1 MFPRSQ
7 PFSLS
12 SSGDAHAGDFE
23 DISTRTLQSVRV
35 GQSAGKLSSGQGNA
49 FVGFEAGKVNVQGSF
64 NAMVGYQA
72 GAQNAN
78 ASYATMVGAYAGA
91 QNQRGSEVTFVG
103 FKAGELSKDGNQ
115 LVGVG
120 AFALRENVSGNGTVA
135 IGYRSAERT
144 LDGYFNTMI
153 GTESGQDN
161 RSGNFNTMAGY
172 RSGRSAFLGN
182 ENTYL
187 GAFSGYSNRRGSANS
202 FVGYRAGEEL
212 QNGDFNVAIGAYSM
226 RYASSG
232 SCNIAIGPFA
242 GTNVSQNASEN
253 VLIGT
258 QVSANGSPNRSVIL
272 GALAGSTMTGD
283 GSVLIGYKSGDG
295 LEIGNCNILI
305 GTGAT
310 TYTASNNL
318 GIAIGSYQ
326 TVTYTHS
333 LSIGN
338 EITNQREYSILMGND
353 ISSDADN
360 AIILGKANSIE
371 SFVVWKDPI
380 SESLQNAVLN
390 DGINKIGLSAIDYSD
405 MVISPCNEIYSIATA
420 KIYASNLESSLTNPS
435 RGNIGPATYDLRQ
448 YVPEHIIHHG
458 LTIVARNEEEY
469 AWSNAA
475 TIWTSN
481 AVQSSSK
488 PFSLSPS
495 TVSLDSIQH
504 NTHTSAVILLDNHN
518 GESNIAVNI
527 RSLSNVS
534 SSIPIDC
541 AFHHVPP
548 SPSSNWVGLDV
559 PRSAI
564 SNIEYIIP
572 LSNITLS
579 TSCNLMDGVF
589 LTTPSNQLRYIVET
603 PPQYGILNHAIYA
616 SLDDILYQPF
626 AECAMT
632 TSDEFVVRPYYFL
645 RDGDHDYGI
654 ISDCNSTVHV
664 TFNPAS
670 NELFVPNYAILSNQV
685 FVFDSNLLQRVPP
698 IATNEYV
705 YMMSMPPNI
714 LLHTPY
720 RVTPYTSNDIQ
731 RIVLCNV
738 YDYPPEAYDSYLL
751 SVDAKFSN
759 VNYLHRE
766 YASNLSYALYDIID
780 YSTQLLTYVTTPG
793 EISTVNDITAIAQAI
808 LDIQYPPT
816 PITSNATE
824 FLSSKVD
831 EWRTLYDPTLNIY
844 VPWSQLITES
854 NQAWYNGYLTSG
866 FYDSWNQ
873 TEIASNQFVTN
884 LNNAETLSNI
894 AISYQTDVATNISF
908 DAQIQ
913 EAAYEVYPLFNTIFR
928 AYFRERRIFITYQ
941 DIIDGTVYLSSNVN
955 EAPIPP
961 QSFDI
966 RVGNVQKSVPIQVE
980 GKSNN
985 VWSDVGWT
993 SEYGL
998 RLRLPYTC
1006 NMETTTI
1013 DFTIYDGYSKHYV
1026 LRDPLYGRFENS
1038 NYVGQTPW
1046 ASNEEFTLIL
1056 ENDQM
1061 QTVDL
1066 PVYIDY
1072 DAGHRFA
1079 PITLIE
1085 QPSSFTAV
1093 NSVTYIPH
1101 ESTQVQI
1108 FASNIVEKNQ
1118 TVNNVLQS
1126 SEITAD
1132 HIPIYD
1138 PNIGYKY
1145 VTSNETIQITINELP
1160 SFGDI
1165 VYTCNLHYQKYTFD
1179 AVTSV
1184 WTEFPA
1190 VDTTFQESFQQ
1201 PSIIDLAS
1209 NIEYNYSL
1217 IIVTSNLLAYNSNI
1231 QIIDRDSTYITY
1243 RDAIENTYLYG
1254 TAQEDIPRP
1263 TNEHTIITSSTVA
1276 NSSTLS
1282 IATNYVTAQSNITS
1296 IEGYVPITKH
1306 HISFAGYPT
1315 ISFTPTSLS
1324 NCTIVR
1330 SNVGPVASATYDD
1343 IVGKKVWIQGS
1354 SGGSLPTSLG
1364 PIQVN
1369 VASGTSII
1377 ETLSSFITFDV
1388 TLDDLYGGT
1397 MDDIFD
1403 ACASRFPGSFSPL
1416 SVHIYDVKYGYITRD
1431 GSNVATTCPWID
1443 RMQLKYIGAPAT
1455 SQDTIQIF
1463 FSNPSAV
1470 TNVFSVPIYVNFT
1483 PSSFGQV
1490 VNMGVSTQLIRNTLS
1505 PRRFYYSYDNAGLSI
1520 QISANA
1526 NIRFY
1531 RKTNTAFLIV
1541 NLFTIQEV
1549 VDGRIYIEFLA
1560 NISQYTFQYDVRRG
1574 GSTLFSNKTFTL
1586 YRLNHVAHMPAS
1598 LDEFDPYIDFTCIG
1612 EDTTYLN
1619 AVLPVVTSWYSS
1631 LMSFNDVSI
1640 PPSGI
1645 QMHICERPELGI
1657 LVHISDPVKIVTK
1670 CSLDDLIQNKIR
1682 YISYNPAYIQ
1692 EDYVGVQFVLP
1703 NMISSPII
1711 RFHIRHFYSHFH
1723 PLALNTSSIS
1733 TVSREVPTP
1742 LRSISMENAGYPWTT
1757 SCNTIVPYD
1766 NTTNVNQ
1773 YPTYTTLWTLPTITS
1788 NVSSRAYTYA
1798 ANAANVPSLPISST
1812 SISVDQ
1818 ADYVSLDTLS
1828 NIVPVGN
1835 LYEMHMYILSFPKW
1849 GVILNKQHKYVV
1861 NKCSIADLLSGDI
1874 IYQHMGVQQPT
1885 TDSFVATFAFSPY
1898 TLSTESITVDIT
1910 VQNIPTIFANTN
1922 KYVYYSSFAQSNTI
1936 HPFTQNDLSFTGN
1949 GFIHVIQESNLQVV
1963 NLSGLQ
1969 QTTFSTNQ
1977 TTSYG
1982 YRIDSNIF
1990 DEYPYPPSSFK
2001 FTMNSHPELYANSL
2015 YTYEPYRDVFI
2026 HDYTSY
2032 TNQHTDI
2039 NVILADTDRYQTIAY
2054 DINNTSALQSA
2065 LINRIITMSFELYPE
2080 ASYSHPQFDLF
2091 LTDHFTFTLFN
2102 DTGYILRFAVYN
2114 KTWTLEVPN
2123 ASYTG
2128 IVPTSLTRNAWNTLK
2143 FVNYDPRNE
2152 SLLSLFWKYQSGEEV
2167 NLLQNINVTPVP
2179 IEQCVRYELLFDIQ
2193 SPLLYTASSNYVKQ
2207 LSSGLRTNFTLENS
2221 YQSYHVRNFQINVST
2236 YTIDDDLT
2244 YDPDSHNIIIG
2255 KDINVQGVN
2264 NICVGNTFVTSG
2276 NQSIILGNSIGGGV
2290 QGFTTVNDI
2299 FQSIIVGNE
2308 SFRNSIVRD
2317 IICIGNNNFNNLS
2330 EQDTERTRN
2339 FFAQKPIVIGNSVD
2353 ADKIDYNIN
2362 IGNVFMNTAVGS
2374 KQIYLGQD
2382 GQCVAIGYSS
2392 NEAFSAVRNKLY
2404 VNGCVQSEAISTS
2417 QHLRTVICTNAVS
2430 PYFVMNDVA
2439 DSLYDAGSIAT
2450 TAMSPLVCGI
2460 SKQSYIRTDGAY
2472 DIFVVTRGKTQV
2484 WCKSAVLPG
2493 ELLVSDDYGCVV
2505 SRGTD
2510 TTMHSYTFA
2519 KSLSTWDPNNP
2530 SATPTITTSNIAG
2543 YGDIGLISCIVLI

>member
-35 GQSAGKLSSGQGNA
+35 GQSAGKISSGQGNA
-49 FVGFEAGKVNVQGSF
+49 FVGYEAGKVNVQGSF
-64 NAMVGYQA
+64 NAIVGYQA

-103 FKAGELSKDGNQ
+103 FKAGEMSKDGNQ

-258 QVSANGSPNRSVIL
+258 QVSTNGAPNRSVVL

-318 GIAIGSYQ
+318 GIAIGSFQ

-371 SFVVWKDPI
+371 SFIVWKDPI
-380 SESLQNAVLN
+380 SDSLQNTVLS

-405 MVISPCNEIYSIATA
+405 MVVSPCNEIYSIATA

-435 RGNIGPATYDLRQ
+435 RGNIGPTTYDLRQ
-448 YVPEHIIHHG
+448 YVPEYIIHHG
-458 LTIVARNEEEY
+458 VTIVARNSEEY
-469 AWSNAA
+469 AWSNSE

-481 AVQSSSK
+481 AIQSSSK
-488 PFSLSPS
+488 PFLLSPT
-495 TVSLDSIQH
+495 TVSLESIQH
-504 NTHTSAVILLDNHN
+504 NTHTSSVVSLDNHT

-541 AFHHVPP
+541 AFHHVSPL
-548 SPSSNWVGLDV
+548 PSSNWTELQLQLSV
-559 PRSAI
+559 I
-564 SNIEYIIP
+564 SNIEYNIS
-572 LSNITLS
+572 LSNIALS
-579 TSCNLMDGVF
+579 TSCNMNDGVF
-589 LTTPSNQLRYIVET
+589 LSTVSNQLRYVVES

-616 SLDDILYQPF
+616 SLDDIMYTPF

-632 TSDEFVVRPYYFL
+632 LSDEFIVRSHYFL
-645 RDGDHDYGI
+645 RDGEHDYGI
-654 ISDCNSTVHV
+654 VSESNSTVHV
-664 TFNPAS
+664 TFAP
-670 NELFVPNYAILSNQV
+670 ELIVPNYAILSNQV

-698 IATNEYV
+698 IATNEYINV
-705 YMMSMPPNI
+705 MSMPTNI

-720 RVTPYTSNDIQ
+720 RVTPYTSNDIE
-731 RIVLCNV
+731 RIVLCNI
-738 YDYPPEAYDSYLL
+738 YDYTPEAYESYLL
-751 SVDAKFSN
+751 TVDGKFSN
-759 VNYLHRE
+759 VNTLHRQ
-766 YASNLSYALYDIID
+766 YASQLAHTLTDIID
-780 YSTQLLTYVTTPG
+780 YSTQLLTYVTTVG
-793 EISTVNDITAIAQAI
+793 ETDIVNDISSIAQAI

-816 PITSNATE
+816 LITSNATE

-831 EWRTLYDPTLNIY
+831 EWRTQYDPSLNLY

-854 NQAWYNGYLTSG
+854 NQAWYDGYITSG
-866 FYDSWNQ
+866 FYDSWKE
-873 TEIASNQFVTN
+873 TEIASNQFVAN
-884 LNNAETLSNI
+884 FNNAETLSNI
-894 AISYQTDVATNISF
+894 AISYQTDVATNITF
-908 DAQIQ
+908 DTQIQ
-913 EAAYEVYPLFNTIFR
+913 VAASEVYPTFNTIFR

-941 DIIDGTVYLSSNVN
+941 DIIDKTVYFSSNIDEPPV
-955 EAPIPP
+955 PP

-985 VWSDVGWT
+985 LWT
-993 SEYGL
+993 DIEWNSTEGM
-998 RLRLPYTC
+998 RIRLPYTC
-1006 NMETTTI
+1006 NIEVTTI
-1013 DFTIYDGYSKHYV
+1013 DFSVYNGYSNHYV

-1038 NYVGQTPW
+1038 SYIGQTPW
-1046 ASNEEFTLIL
+1046 ASNEQFTLIL
-1056 ENDQM
+1056 ENDQN
-1061 QTVDL
+1061 QTADL
-1066 PVYIDY
+1066 PVFIDY
-1072 DAGHRFA
+1072 EPGYRFS
-1079 PITLIE
+1079 PITLIA
-1085 QPSSFTAV
+1085 QPNITTSV
-1093 NSVTYIPH
+1093 NSITYIPH
-1101 ESTQVQI
+1101 DSSQVQI
-1108 FASNIVEKNQ
+1108 FASNIFENKL
-1118 TVNNVLQS
+1118 TVNNILQS
-1126 SEITAD
+1126 HQIVAD
-1132 HIPIYD
+1132 HIQTYNPSS
-1138 PNIGYKY
+1138 GYSY
-1145 VTSNETIQITINELP
+1145 VTSNETIQIAITELP

-1165 VYTCNLHYQKYTFD
+1165 TYTCNLHYQSYTFD
-1179 AVTSV
+1179 AFTSV
-1184 WTEFPA
+1184 WTELPA
-1190 VDTTFQESFQQ
+1190 YDTIIQESFQQ

-1217 IIVTSNLLAYNSNI
+1217 IIVTSNLPAYNSNI
-1231 QIIDRDSTYITY
+1231 QIIDRDSTFITH
-1243 RDAIENTYLYG
+1243 RDAIENSYLYG
-1254 TAQEDIPRP
+1254 TAQVDIPRP
-1263 TNEHTIITSSTVA
+1263 SNSYGIITSSTIA
-1276 NSSTLS
+1276 NSSTLFVTTS
-1282 IATNYVTAQSNITS
+1282 YVTAQSNITS
-1296 IEGYVPITKH
+1296 LEGFVPITKH
-1306 HISFAGYPT
+1306 HLSFTGYPSV
-1315 ISFTPTSLS
+1315 SFTPTSLS

-1330 SNVGPVASATYDD
+1330 SNVGPVTSATYED
-1343 IVGKKVWIQGS
+1343 IESKKVWIRAS
-1354 SGGSLPTSLG
+1354 SGGALTTSLG
-1364 PIQVN
+1364 SIQVN
-1369 VASGTSII
+1369 LASGTSII
-1377 ETLSSFITFDV
+1377 DNISTNISFNV
-1388 TLDDLYGGT
+1388 TLDDLNAGSLT
-1397 MDDIFD
+1397 NIFN
-1403 ACASRFPGSFSPL
+1403 ALLPSIPFSPVF
-1416 SVHIYDVKYGYITRD
+1416 VHIYDVEHGYISTD
-1431 GSNVATTCPWID
+1431 GSNVATSCAWID
-1443 RMQLKYIGAPAT
+1443 RLQLKYIAAPAT
-1455 SQDTIQIF
+1455 TQDTIQIF
-1463 FSNPSAV
+1463 FSNATTV
-1470 TNVFSVPIYVNFT
+1470 TKVFSVTFYVNFA

-1490 VNMGVSTQLIRNTLS
+1490 INMGVSTQSIKNTLS
-1505 PRRFYYSYDNAGLSI
+1505 PRRFYYSNNNTGLTI
-1520 QISANA
+1520 QVTSNP
-1526 NIRFY
+1526 NVLFY
-1531 RKTNTAFLIV
+1531 RNTGNTFLNIIV
-1541 NLFTIQEV
+1541 FTIQEIL
-1549 VDGRIYIEFLA
+1549 DGRIYVEFQT
-1560 NISQYTFQYDVRRG
+1560 NIPQYTIQYDVRQ
-1574 GSTLFSNKTFTL
+1574 GSSTIISNKTFTF
-1586 YRLNHVAHMPAS
+1586 YRLNHISHIPATLNS
-1598 LDEFDPYIDFTCIG
+1598 FDPYINFTCIG
-1612 EDTTYLN
+1612 EDTSYQNTII
-1619 AVLPVVTSWYSS
+1619 PVVKNWYTS
-1631 LMSFNDVSI
+1631 LMSLRNVSI
-1640 PPSGI
+1640 SPSSI
-1645 QMHICERPELGI
+1645 YMHVYERPQLGI
-1657 LVHISDPVKIVTK
+1657 LVHMNNPTRIVTQ
-1670 CSLDDLIQNKIR
+1670 CTLDDFLQNKIR
-1682 YISYNPAYIQ
+1682 YVSYDPTHIQ
-1692 EDYVGVQFVLP
+1692 EDFVGVRFVLP
-1703 NMISSPII
+1703 NMIASPII

-1723 PLALNTSSIS
+1723 PLAINTSFTS
-1733 TVSREVPTP
+1733 TVSREIPP
-1742 LRSISMENAGYPWTT
+1742 PPRSISMENAGYQWTT

-1773 YPTYTTLWTLPTITS
+1773 YPTYTTLWTLPTIAS
-1788 NVSSRAYTYA
+1788 NVSYPAYRYSG
-1798 ANAANVPSLPISST
+1798 NSANVPSLPMYST

-1828 NIVPVGN
+1828 NILPIEN
-1835 LYEMHMYILSFPKW
+1835 QYELHMYILSFPKW
-1849 GVILNKQHKYVV
+1849 GVIINKQHQSVV

-1874 IYQHMGVQQPT
+1874 IYQHIGVHQPT
-1885 TDSFVATFAFSPY
+1885 TDSFVATFAYSPY
-1898 TLSTESITVDIT
+1898 TLSTESITVDIA
-1910 VQNIPTIFANTN
+1910 VRNIPTISANTN
-1922 KYVYYSSFAQSNTI
+1922 KYVYYSSFTQSNTI
-1936 HPFTQNDLSFTGN
+1936 QPFTQMDLSFTGN
-1949 GFIHVIQESNLQVV
+1949 GYIHVLQESNLQVV
-1963 NLSGLQ
+1963 NLNGLQ

-1977 TTSYG
+1977 TSSYG

-2001 FTMNSHPELYANSL
+2001 FTMNSHSELYANSL
-2015 YTYEPYRDVFI
+2015 YTYEPYRNVFV
-2026 HDYTSY
+2026 HDFTSY
-2032 TNQHTDI
+2032 TNQHTDT
-2039 NVILADTDRYQTIAY
+2039 NVILASTDRYQTITY
-2054 DINNTSALQSA
+2054 DINNTPTLQSA
-2065 LINRIITMSFELYPE
+2065 LINRIITMSIELYPE

-2091 LTDHFTFTLFN
+2091 LADHFTFTLFN
-2102 DTGYILRFAVYN
+2102 ATGYILRFSVYN

-2123 ASYTG
+2123 ASFSG
-2128 IVPTSLTRNAWNTLK
+2128 IVPSSLTRNAWNTLK

-2152 SLLSLFWKYQSGEEV
+2152 SLLSLFWKYQSGDEV
-2167 NLLQNINVTPVP
+2167 NLLRDMNVTSVP
-2179 IEQCVRYELLFDIQ
+2179 IEECVRYELLVDTQ

-2207 LSSGLRTNFTLENS
+2207 LASGLRTNFSLENS
-2221 YQSYHVRNFQINVST
+2221 YQSYHVRNFQINIST
-2236 YTIDDDLT
+2236 YTIDDNLT

-2276 NQSIILGNSIGGGV
+2276 NQSIILGNSIGGSA
-2290 QGFTTVNDI
+2290 QGLTTVNDI

-2339 FFAQKPIVIGNSVD
+2339 FFAQKPIVIGNSVE

-2374 KQIYLGQD
+2374 KQVYLGQD

-2392 NEAFSAVRNKLY
+2392 NEGFSATRNKLY
-2404 VNGCVQSEAISTS
+2404 VNGSVQSEAISAP
-2417 QHLRTVICTNAVS
+2417 QNLRTVICTVAVP
-2430 PYFVMNDVA
+2430 PYLVVNDVA
-2439 DSLYDAGSIAT
+2439 DSFNDAGTIT
-2450 TAMSPLVCGI
+2450 TSPMSSLVCGI
-2460 SKQSYIRTDGAY
+2460 SKQSFIRVDGAY
-2472 DIFVVTRGKTQV
+2472 DISVVTRGKTQV

-2493 ELLVSDDYGCVV
+2493 ELLVSDDYGCVI
-2505 SRGTD
+2505 SRGGD

-2530 SATPTITTSNIAG
+2530 SATPTITTSNIVG